1 MVLTARFH
9 LVFNIALEM
18 VPVLKM
24 VLAHAILVGL
34 APIAQSLLVPTTAA
48 LR

>member
-9 LVFNIALEM
+9 LVFNTAPEM
-18 VPVLKM
+18 VLVLKM